1 MQLKRQESAGYMTNR
16 AAKLFAR
23 AIDER
28 LGVLGLSSGHMPV
41 LLTLAD
47 GSERS
52 QKDLAA
58 AAAVEQPTMAATL
71 ARMQRDGLVTRRRDP
86 DDGRASLFALTG
98 QTRAKVPQVIA
109 AAMEI
114 NEKALAP
121 LSVDERRL
129 YIDMLSRVIAALDGE
144 PDGEC
149 R

>member
-1 MQLKRQESAGYMTNR
+1 MRFRRQESAGYMTNR
-16 AAKLFAR
+16 AARLFAR

-28 LGVLGLSSGHMPV
+28 LGALGLSSGHMPV

-86 DDGRASLFALTG
+86 DDGRASLFALTA
-98 QTRAKVPQVIA
+98 QIRARVGQVIA
-109 AAMEI
+109 AAIEV
-114 NEKALAP
+114 NDRALAP
-121 LSVDERRL
+121 LSADERRL
-129 YIDMLSRVIAALDGE
+129 YMDMLARIVAALDGE
-144 PDGEC
+144 AEGES